1 MTNKTK
7 KSQVRH
13 SKGGNIGTNNLSLDY
28 CGFRVIT
35 HLADYVG
42 DYTDTKV
49 FWYKYDK

>member
-1 MTNKTK
+1 MTNKMK

-13 SKGGNIGTNNLSLDY
+13 SKGRDISTNNLSLDY

-35 HLADYVG
+35 HLTDYLG

-49 FWYKYDK
+49 FWKNDDK